1 MATFF
6 LYFLITAL
14 LLCSALFSGITYGV
28 LRMSR
33 FELKKRAQGGDADAK
48 KVYPLRALD
57 HQLTITLLFGNVLV
71 TATIVLLLSIVLPS
85 FVALMLAV
93 LLVGVFGEILPMLY
107 LPKYALKLAA
117 FFAPALKYM
126 VIGFGPIAKPLA
138 RLVDSKASPV
148 TSLYSKQEL
157 LDVLEAHKS
166 SVFSDIEAEEI
177 EIVTHA
183 LSFGEKQVRDIM
195 TPRKVVVR
203 VATTDAV
210 GPILIDELHA
220 SGHSRF
226 PVYDAENNERFV
238 GTLFL
243 HDLVGLKKS
252 GVVSQVMRQEVYY
265 MHEEEQL
272 AHALHAFLKT
282 NHHLFVVVNTFEE
295 FVGVVSIEDVLEQ
308 ILGRQIV
315 DEFDQYADLRAVARS
330 MADKERAHRVQK
342 QAKQPKK

>member
-1 MATFF
+1 
-6 LYFLITAL
+6 
-14 LLCSALFSGITYGV
+14 
-28 LRMSR
+28 
-33 FELKKRAQGGDADAK
+33 
-48 KVYPLRALD
+48 
-57 HQLTITLLFGNVLV
+57 
-71 TATIVLLLSIVLPS
+71 
-85 FVALMLAV
+85 
-93 LLVGVFGEILPMLY
+93 
-107 LPKYALKLAA
+107 
-117 FFAPALKYM
+117 
-126 VIGFGPIAKPLA
+126 
-138 RLVDSKASPV
+138 
-148 TSLYSKQEL
+148 
-157 LDVLEAHKS
+157 
-166 SVFSDIEAEEI
+166 
-177 EIVTHA
+177 
-183 LSFGEKQVRDIM
+183 
-195 TPRKVVVR
+195 
-203 VATTDAV
+203 
-210 GPILIDELHA
+210 
-220 SGHSRF
+220 
-226 PVYDAENNERFV
+226 VYDAENNERFV